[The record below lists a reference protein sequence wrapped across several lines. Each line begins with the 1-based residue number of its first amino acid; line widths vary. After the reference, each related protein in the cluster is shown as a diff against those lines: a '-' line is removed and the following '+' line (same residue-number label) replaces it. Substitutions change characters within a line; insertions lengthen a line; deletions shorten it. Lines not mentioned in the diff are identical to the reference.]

1 MNKNTCRRKYK
12 KTAQKPFLHKVLN
25 QNALSFRY
33 IKNNEKFINSTI
45 AIIINTLYSGKD
57 VYFRTI

>member
-33 IKNNEKFINSTI
+33 IKNNEKIYKFNYRHYNKYTI
-45 AIIINTLYSGKD
+45 
-57 VYFRTI
+57 